1 MKKTY
6 EDSNLWGWEWIWQER
21 LVKDDK
27 EEERVQASMHAVNV
41 VSSLCL
47 RSELEGAWL
56 AQQVEHVTLDLDG
69 GRES

>member
-27 EEERVQASMHAVNV
+27 EEERV
-41 VSSLCL
+41 
-47 RSELEGAWL
+47 
-56 AQQVEHVTLDLDG
+56 
-69 GRES
+69 